1 MRVPRFLEKKVATA
15 LFSLFSP
22 SRQSTLVC
30 PPSSK
35 TAAAAAA
42 SDSPTLPPSPQTM
55 PPTHSNFPYHC
66 TRAEEENKRKGSLSV
81 RVVGMKAPP
90 DAALLCCPP
99 PPLSNPE
106 KNVTSGGGGGGG
118 GQGVGVR
125 SFTGRSENT
134 FGFSPK

>member
-1 MRVPRFLEKKVATA
+1 
-15 LFSLFSP
+15 
-22 SRQSTLVC
+22 
-30 PPSSK
+30 
-35 TAAAAAA
+35 
-42 SDSPTLPPSPQTM
+42 M

-66 TRAEEENKRKGSLSV
+66 PRAEEENKRKGSLSV
-81 RVVGMKAPP
+81 RVVEMKAPP

-99 PPLSNPE
+99 PPPLSNPE
-106 KNVTSGGGGGGG
+106 KNVTSGGGGGGGG